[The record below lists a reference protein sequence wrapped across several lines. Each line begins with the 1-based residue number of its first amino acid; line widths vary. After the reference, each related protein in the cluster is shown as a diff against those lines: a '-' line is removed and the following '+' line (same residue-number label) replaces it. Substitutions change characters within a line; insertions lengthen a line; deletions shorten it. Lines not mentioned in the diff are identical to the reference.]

1 MTIPKYV
8 AEILERAEYSF
19 CKEAIPGYTIK
30 ISKWNHYEYADTFR
44 KEIERLIAWANR
56 EYKKASKTDEQIAF
70 IIDVPKETKHKYM
83 QYATVTIYDPIMR
96 HIEKYIAK

>member
-30 ISKWNHYEYADTFR
+30 IAKWNHYEYADTFR
-44 KEIERLIAWANR
+44 KEIER
-56 EYKKASKTDEQIAF
+56 
-70 IIDVPKETKHKYM
+70 
-83 QYATVTIYDPIMR
+83 
-96 HIEKYIAK
+96 